1 MLRSIINAFTE
12 NTPKLGR
19 WEHRIKK
26 SQKEIKF
33 ILNNSDHCGDTICGN
48 PRIVK
53 ELIETNVSVKSD
65 SKLKK
70 IN

>member
-1 MLRSIINAFTE
+1 MLRNIINSFTS
-12 NTPKLGR
+12 TAPKLGR

-53 ELIETNVSVKSD
+53 ELIETNVSVKPN
-65 SKLKK
+65 SKLKN